1 MFFPYDSANIR
12 YSGRFSLYDGAMTAT
27 AAGSN
32 ITIAYT
38 GDTAVLHFDIRTNT
52 FPMPHLWIRVDGGVK
67 TEVPLDR
74 FIRVI
79 STKGEHTM
87 EIIYKGGKETLNR
100 WYHPLEGKWQLPDL
114 HKC

>member
-1 MFFPYDSANIR
+1 MFFSYDSANIR

-79 STKGEHTM
+79 SAKGEHTM
-87 EIIYKGGKETLNR
+87 EIIYKGGKKTLFKKKKGR
-100 WYHPLEGKWQLPDL
+100 
-114 HKC
+114 